1 MAAPRLLAIGKRLV
15 QLVDESNGGAPPELM
30 AMAEEVLKLDR
41 YLKEVPAAAERTEDA
56 AANVA

>member
-1 MAAPRLLAIGKRLV
+1 LLAIGKRLV
-15 QLVDESNGGAPPELM
+15 QLVDESNGGEPPELT

-41 YLKEVPAAAERTEDA
+41 YLKEVPAAADRAEDK